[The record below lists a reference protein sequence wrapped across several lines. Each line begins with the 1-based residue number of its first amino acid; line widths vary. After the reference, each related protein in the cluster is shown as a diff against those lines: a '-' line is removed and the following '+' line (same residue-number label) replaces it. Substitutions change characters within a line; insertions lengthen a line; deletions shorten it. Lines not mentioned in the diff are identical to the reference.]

1 MKKKKRHSKLSKNEP
16 VCMCK
21 EGVCRIREGG
31 LSGWGWGE
39 LSEIP
44 QKWVKQKT
52 GEGIKV
58 LKKGG
63 GT

>member
-1 MKKKKRHSKLSKNEP
+1 MSKNEP

-58 LKKGG
+58 FKKGG